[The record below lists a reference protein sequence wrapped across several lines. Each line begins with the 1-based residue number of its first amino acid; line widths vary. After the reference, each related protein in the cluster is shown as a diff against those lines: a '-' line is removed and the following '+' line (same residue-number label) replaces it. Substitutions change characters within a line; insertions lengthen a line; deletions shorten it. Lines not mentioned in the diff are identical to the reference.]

1 MFKVGPFFFID
12 NKLIYNACSL
22 EEARPQFD
30 KLDNSYGHDK
40 LYDDYYSDGEYI
52 DYPRGRVVW
61 DKTNNRAIIY
71 IDRCINNEKV
81 INQILKAFE
90 LTDYVIDFDFHYHC
104 KNCIAD
110 IFDDI

>member
-40 LYDDYYSDGEYI
+40 LYDDYYSDGEYTPSI
-52 DYPRGRVVW
+52 S
-61 DKTNNRAIIY
+61 
-71 IDRCINNEKV
+71 
-81 INQILKAFE
+81 L
-90 LTDYVIDFDFHYHC
+90 
-104 KNCIAD
+104 
-110 IFDDI
+110 